1 MMTLDDRISIKG
13 TSDGV
18 VITIGAGEWAAL
30 VNQLARKL
38 SQKSAFFKG
47 GRVALAVGQRLLEA
61 DDLTAV
67 GALLLE
73 NQMTLWAVKS
83 DAEETRAAAETIGV
97 EAEPVTAQP
106 RQASSAPTTI
116 DPLQSVVTMRRTLRS
131 GQSIE
136 HPGHVVVIGDVNPG
150 SKIVAGGDV
159 IIWGRLR
166 GTVQAGAVSGDKAV
180 VCALELSPRQLI
192 IGSII
197 SRSPGESA
205 SDEIMPEMAFI
216 QDGQVVAE
224 AWQ

>member
-1 MMTLDDRISIKG
+1 MILEDRISIKG

-18 VITIGAGEWAAL
+18 VITIGAGDWAAL
-30 VNQLARKL
+30 MKQLARKL
-38 SQKSAFFKG
+38 GQKSAFFKG
-47 GRVALAVGQRLLEA
+47 GRVALAVGQRLLDAEA
-61 DDLTAV
+61 LTTV

-73 NQMTLWAVKS
+73 HHMTLWAVKS

-97 EAEPVTAQP
+97 EAGPVPGQP
-106 RQASSAPTTI
+106 RPPSPAATV
-116 DPLQSVVTMRRTLRS
+116 DPLQSMVTMRRTLRS

-136 HPGHVVVIGDVNPG
+136 HMGHVVVIGDVNPG
-150 SKIVAGGDV
+150 AKIVAGGDV

-166 GTVQAGAVSGDKAV
+166 GTVQAGAVSGDKAI

-197 SRSPGESA
+197 SRSPGEDASA
-205 SDEIMPEMAFI
+205 EITPEMAFI
-216 QDGQVVAE
+216 QDGQIVAE